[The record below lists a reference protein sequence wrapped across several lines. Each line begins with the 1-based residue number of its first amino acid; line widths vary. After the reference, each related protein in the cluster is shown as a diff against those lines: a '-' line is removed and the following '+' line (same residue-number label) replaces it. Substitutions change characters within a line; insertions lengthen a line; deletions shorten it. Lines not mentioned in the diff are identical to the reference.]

1 MSSKEEKKVEDEEYE
16 APLTDP
22 KEILKHRISLDLMKT
37 RLTEYFLQNKI
48 YSYRIV
54 EAPSDYYHKTL
65 EERRVILNTHTKDII
80 CKSIILENTAYDESI
95 KNEFYQKYYLT
106 VVQYTNEFNA
116 EKIAK
121 NLKNFINEKFNLKL
135 ANKHFHF
142 RLAKNEVAFEMT
154 GFTFNAIGPFL
165 MKCKDMKILFPKNL
179 YEIYPQYFFVGGGE
193 YELKVGMCIDDFMK
207 LLGKNTIVLDSAT
220 H

>member
-1 MSSKEEKKVEDEEYE
+1 MSSKEEKKVGDEEYE

-37 RLTEYFLQNKI
+37 RLTEYFLKNNI

-193 YELKVGMCIDDFMK
+193 YELKVGMCVDDFMK

-220 H
+220 Y

>member
-1 MSSKEEKKVEDEEYE
+1 MSELED
-16 APLTDP
+16 APKTDP
-22 KEILKHRISLDLMKT
+22 QSQLEHRISLDSMKT
-37 RLTEYFLQNKI
+37 RLTEYFLANKI

-54 EAPSDYYHKTL
+54 EAPSNYYHLTL
-65 EERRVILNTHTKDII
+65 DERREIIKCHTKDII
-80 CKSIILENTAYDESI
+80 CKSIILENTVYDPNI
-95 KNEFYQKYYLT
+95 KNELYQKYYLT
-106 VVQYTNEFNA
+106 IVQYTNEFNA

-121 NLKNFINEKFNLKL
+121 NLKNFINEKYGLKL

-165 MKCKDMKILFPKNL
+165 MKCSDLKILFPKNL

-193 YELKVGMCIDDFMK
+193 YELKVGMCVDDFMK
-207 LLGKNTIVLDSAT
+207 LLGKQTIVIDSAT

>member
-1 MSSKEEKKVEDEEYE
+1 M
-16 APLTDP
+16 
-22 KEILKHRISLDLMKT
+22 
-37 RLTEYFLQNKI
+37 
-48 YSYRIV
+48 
-54 EAPSDYYHKTL
+54 
-65 EERRVILNTHTKDII
+65 
-80 CKSIILENTAYDESI
+80 
-95 KNEFYQKYYLT
+95 
-106 VVQYTNEFNA
+106 
-116 EKIAK
+116 AK

-193 YELKVGMCIDDFMK
+193 YE
-207 LLGKNTIVLDSAT
+207 
-220 H
+220 

>member
-1 MSSKEEKKVEDEEYE
+1 MSSKEEKKVGDEEYE

-37 RLTEYFLQNKI
+37 RLTEYFLKNNI

-165 MKCKDMKILFPKNL
+165 MKCKSMKILFPKNL

-193 YELKVGMCIDDFMK
+193 YELKVGMCVDDFMK

-220 H
+220 Y

>member
-1 MSSKEEKKVEDEEYE
+1 MSSEHQNNEEYE
-16 APLTDP
+16 APPTDP
-22 KEILKHRISLDLMKT
+22 KDILHHRINLDLMKT
-37 RLTEYFLQNKI
+37 RLTDYFLKNKI

-54 EAPSDYYHKTL
+54 EAPSDYYHKSL
-65 EERRVILNTHTKDII
+65 DERKQILNVHTKDII
-80 CKSIILENTAYDESI
+80 CKSIILENTVYDESI

-106 VVQYTNEFNA
+106 IVQYTNEFNA

-121 NLKNFINEKFNLKL
+121 NLKNFINEKYNLKL

-165 MKCKDMKILFPKNL
+165 MKCSDLKILFPKNL

>member
-37 RLTEYFLQNKI
+37 RLTEYFLKNNI

-121 NLKNFINEKFNLKL
+121 NLKNFINEKFNL
-135 ANKHFHF
+135 
-142 RLAKNEVAFEMT
+142 T
-154 GFTFNAIGPFL
+154 
-165 MKCKDMKILFPKNL
+165 
-179 YEIYPQYFFVGGGE
+179 
-193 YELKVGMCIDDFMK
+193 
-207 LLGKNTIVLDSAT
+207 S
-220 H
+220 